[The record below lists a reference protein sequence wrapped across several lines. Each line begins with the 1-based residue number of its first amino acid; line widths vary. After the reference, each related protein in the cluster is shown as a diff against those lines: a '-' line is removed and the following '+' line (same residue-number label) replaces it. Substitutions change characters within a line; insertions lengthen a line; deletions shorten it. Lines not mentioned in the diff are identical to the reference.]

1 MPYHLDMDQFPDC
14 MREFA
19 IYKRVIQ
26 GCSPK
31 TVEEYMTDLRTFAK
45 YLKIVSNGLDPTEE
59 ILHET
64 TIDDLTL
71 DFFASVKSSD
81 ITEFLSYSLDGR
93 GNNEATRSRKLSSI
107 KAFYR
112 YYVIKVHKLENNPA
126 SEIESP
132 RIKKSLPK
140 HLSFDESVLL
150 LEAVNSDEESKNRER
165 DYCILTLFLNCGMRL
180 SELCGININDIDREF
195 RSMKVVGKGN
205 KERIIYLNDACR
217 DAIKGY
223 LPVRKALL
231 EKGTEEQK
239 ALFLSRLGKRI
250 STKTV
255 QWVVKKYLGAA
266 GLALKG
272 YSTHKL
278 RHTAATLMYQSGNVD
293 IRVLKDILGHEQLT
307 TTQIYTHVS
316 DKGMEEAMTKNLLA
330 SVKLNNNKKKSEGE
344 K

>member
-150 LEAVNSDEESKNRER
+150 A
-165 DYCILTLFLNCGMRL
+165 
-180 SELCGININDIDREF
+180 
-195 RSMKVVGKGN
+195 
-205 KERIIYLNDACR
+205 
-217 DAIKGY
+217 
-223 LPVRKALL
+223 
-231 EKGTEEQK
+231 
-239 ALFLSRLGKRI
+239 
-250 STKTV
+250 
-255 QWVVKKYLGAA
+255 
-266 GLALKG
+266 ALKNSRRG
-272 YSTHKL
+272 CYEN
-278 RHTAATLMYQSGNVD
+278 G
-293 IRVLKDILGHEQLT
+293 
-307 TTQIYTHVS
+307 
-316 DKGMEEAMTKNLLA
+316 
-330 SVKLNNNKKKSEGE
+330 
-344 K
+344 

>member
-19 IYKRVIQ
+19 NYKRAIQ

-112 YYVIKVHKLENNPA
+112 
-126 SEIESP
+126 
-132 RIKKSLPK
+132 
-140 HLSFDESVLL
+140 
-150 LEAVNSDEESKNRER
+150 
-165 DYCILTLFLNCGMRL
+165 
-180 SELCGININDIDREF
+180 
-195 RSMKVVGKGN
+195 
-205 KERIIYLNDACR
+205 
-217 DAIKGY
+217 
-223 LPVRKALL
+223 
-231 EKGTEEQK
+231 
-239 ALFLSRLGKRI
+239 
-250 STKTV
+250 
-255 QWVVKKYLGAA
+255 
-266 GLALKG
+266 
-272 YSTHKL
+272 
-278 RHTAATLMYQSGNVD
+278 
-293 IRVLKDILGHEQLT
+293 
-307 TTQIYTHVS
+307 
-316 DKGMEEAMTKNLLA
+316 
-330 SVKLNNNKKKSEGE
+330 
-344 K
+344 